1 MRARGRATVQRLA
14 CSRPSVSGS
23 YPVITTVTWDVSS
36 TALCRKAAL
45 LPVGAEAFPAL
56 WLPLYRSALPPVCS
70 LPGDLLLKIP
80 APIKHV
86 LTHFM
91 GVLIKKHHPLNFTF
105 ISWIISFFFL
115 KQRCLPAKIG
125 AFYGSFK
132 PKCII

>member
-1 MRARGRATVQRLA
+1 MA
-14 CSRPSVSGS
+14 CGRPSVSGS
-23 YPVITTVTWDVSS
+23 YPVIITVTWDVSS
-36 TALCRKAAL
+36 PPCVGRRPSFLSVLGHFL
-45 LPVGAEAFPAL
+45 LTGC
-56 WLPLYRSALPPVCS
+56 PLYRSALPPLCS

-80 APIKHV
+80 APIKRV

-105 ISWIISFFFL
+105 INWIVSFFFL
-115 KQRCLPAKIG
+115 KQRCLAAKIG